1 MQSPEA
7 PALLLTGVAVALA
20 PLGMALWRL
29 RSKRGLS
36 GFQVSVVAIGLALA
50 ALMVVVSATYSFR
63 PLHVLRAS
71 NWLVI
76 VPLLIYLASSVALGR
91 RANLEYGSLGI
102 WVAVGTVPLVFFGFY
117 AWLLAA
123 CCFGDCL

>member
-7 PALLLTGVAVALA
+7 PALLITGVTVALA

-50 ALMVVVSATYSFR
+50 ALIVAVSATYAFR

-71 NWLVI
+71 NWLVS
-76 VPLLIYLASSVALGR
+76 VPFLLYLASSIALGK
-91 RANLEYGSLGI
+91 RAKLEYGSVGI
-102 WVAVGTVPLVFFGFY
+102 WVVVGTVPLVFFGFY